1 MGDDGQVSERGGAP
15 AASARPWAVLAVVL
29 VAVVLVGAVVAVSVA
44 GLVPAGKAEP
54 ESEGRQRVARLEGRE
69 LAATIRVVSQNV
81 FHDLDRADTEH
92 DMSRIFARGGV
103 DVVAWQE
110 AHTEHF
116 VALHPR
122 YRAQGWRTAYFDQA
136 KGSQGDAISWR
147 SDRFALVSRDAWP
160 MHPGAGPRATQ
171 RPFAAR
177 WVTTVLLR
185 HRESGLTV
193 RVVNTHVNHFIE
205 TGQRFRRNINARHA
219 KTHLAWLAER
229 WDTWSGDVVVG
240 TGDYNFDHADDRD
253 ARPRGGIT
261 REFEGRAVSS
271 YEALGLA
278 GVKPTLAGR
287 WVDYVFLAQRTVDEG
302 RAQLAAHRSLGGFRS
317 DHRPLQATV
326 RLYR

>member
-1 MGDDGQVSERGGAP
+1 MTARGGVP
-15 AASARPWAVLAVVL
+15 AASARSGAVLAVVIAAAVLGGAL
-29 VAVVLVGAVVAVSVA
+29 VAVTTGWLDSA
-44 GLVPAGKAEP
+44 GTSEQEP
-54 ESEGRQRVARLEGRE
+54 EGRRRVARIEGRE
-69 LAATIRVVSQNV
+69 LAATLRVVSQNV
-81 FHDLDRADTEH
+81 FHDLDRTDTEH
-92 DMSRIFARGGV
+92 DMTRILGRGGV
-103 DVVAWQE
+103 DVVGWQE

-136 KGSQGDAISWR
+136 KGSRGDAISWR
-147 SDRFALVSRDAWP
+147 NDRFALVSRDAWA

-185 HRESGLTV
+185 HRDSGLTV

-205 TGQRFRRNINARHA
+205 TGQRFRRNINARYA
-219 KTHLAWLAER
+219 KAHIAWLAER
-229 WDTWSGDVVVG
+229 WDTWSGDVVIG

-253 ARPRGGIT
+253 ARPRGGIS
-261 REFEGRAVSS
+261 RQFEERAVSS
-271 YEALGLA
+271 YEALGLE
-278 GVKPTLAGR
+278 GVEPTLAGR
-287 WVDYVFLAQRTVDEG
+287 WVDYVLLAQRTLDEQ

>member
-1 MGDDGQVSERGGAP
+1 MGRRGRV
-15 AASARPWAVLAVVL
+15 AAGLSLLLVVLLVVLAL
-29 VAVVLVGAVVAVSVA
+29 TT
-44 GLVPAGKAEP
+44 GLLGPGTP
-54 ESEGRQRVARLEGRE
+54 EQDGEAHERVARLEGRE
-69 LAATIRVVSQNV
+69 PAATIRVVSQNV
-81 FHDLDRADTEH
+81 FHDMDRADTQH

-103 DVVAWQE
+103 DVVGWQE

-122 YRAQGWRTAYFDQA
+122 YREQGWRTAYFGEA

-147 SDRFALVSRDAWP
+147 SDRFALLSRDAWE

-177 WVTTVLLR
+177 YVTSVLLR
-185 HRESGLTV
+185 HRASGLTV

-205 TGQRFRRNINARHA
+205 TGQRFRRNINARYA
-219 KTHLAWLAER
+219 KRHLAWLAER

-253 ARPRGGIT
+253 ARPVGGIS
-261 REFEGRAVSS
+261 RRFAGRAVSS
-271 YEALGLA
+271 YETLGLA
-278 GVKPTLAGR
+278 GVPATLEGR
-287 WVDYVFLAQRTVDEG
+287 WVDYVFLAQQSIDAG

>member
-1 MGDDGQVSERGGAP
+1 MGVRGGAT
-15 AASARPWAVLAVVL
+15 ATSARPGAVLAALLAAVVLIGGL
-29 VAVVLVGAVVAVSVA
+29 VAVAVA
-44 GLVPAGKAEP
+44 GLVPAGEAEP
-54 ESEGRQRVARLEGRE
+54 EPEARQRVARLEGRE

-81 FHDLDRADTEH
+81 FHDLGRADTQH
-92 DMSRIFARGGV
+92 DMSRILGRGGV
-103 DVVAWQE
+103 DVVGWQE

-147 SDRFALVSRDAWP
+147 SDRFALVSRDAWA

-205 TGQRFRRNINARHA
+205 TGQRFRRNINARYA
-219 KTHLAWLAER
+219 KAHIAWLAER
-229 WDTWSGDVVVG
+229 WDTWSGDVVIG

-253 ARPRGGIT
+253 ARPRGGIS
-261 REFEGRAVSS
+261 RQFEDRAVSS
-271 YEALGLA
+271 YEALGLD
-278 GVKPTLAGR
+278 GVQPTLAGR
-287 WVDYVFLAQRTVDEG
+287 WVDYVLLARRTLDEQ